1 MTASLINE
9 ELLPI
14 ILTFL
19 KSNDLA
25 VGVLKN
31 FEILTKK
38 FSSEVIEQKILTPL
52 VSQLSTDDWKAKCVL
67 IDLLTG
73 VISNSFFL
81 NDQLTTTLVR
91 LTEDKIGA
99 VR

>member
-25 VGVLKN
+25 VGLLKN

-38 FSSEVIEQKILTPL
+38 FSS
-52 VSQLSTDDWKAKCVL
+52 
-67 IDLLTG
+67 
-73 VISNSFFL
+73 
-81 NDQLTTTLVR
+81 
-91 LTEDKIGA
+91 
-99 VR
+99 